1 MPAAI
6 DIGASRSLMLND
18 ILPLLSNRGFPLIV
32 KAPTNE
38 KKQKKKTRQENVNYS
53 IATLNLHE
61 SIGLFYFIS
70 SIFTNHRSNA

>member
-38 KKQKKKTRQENVNYS
+38 KWQKKKTRRRERK
-53 IATLNLHE
+53 
-61 SIGLFYFIS
+61 LFNCNTKS
-70 SIFTNHRSNA
+70 S